1 MKKNFL
7 WAVLAAL
14 TLASCEKDN
23 NDNNNNPP
31 AATTGKLILE
41 FEHHWDS
48 KSATIPQ
55 TNTFTNNNG
64 ESIEFTT
71 LRYYVSNIELTDS
84 EGNIWKEEESYH
96 LLSLGTN
103 PVLEIEL
110 DKVPTANYVGM
121 RYMIGVDSLRNVSG
135 AQTGALDPANTMFWT
150 WNSGYIFLKA
160 EGLETNSQT
169 QFAYH
174 IGGFRNGNS
183 TNALQEISYNL
194 APSQAEVKPS
204 ATPVIHQ
211 MVNLNQLF
219 DGDGMSLSVVANP
232 NVVMPGTMAVNISRN
247 YVNMFQLDHVHN

>member
-1 MKKNFL
+1 MKKSFL
-7 WAVLAAL
+7 WAALVAL
-14 TLASCEKDN
+14 TLVSCDKDN

-71 LRYYVSNIELTDS
+71 FRYYVSNIELTDS

-160 EGLETNSQT
+160 EGVETNSQT
-169 QFAYH
+169 NFAYH
-174 IGGFRNGNS
+174 IGGFRNGNK
-183 TNALQEISYNL
+183 TNALQEISYNF

-204 ATPVIHQ
+204 ATPVVHQ
-211 MVNLNQLF
+211 MVNLNHLF
-219 DGDGMSLSVVANP
+219 DGGTITLGVLANP
-232 NVVMPGTMAVNISRN
+232 NVVMPGPMAVNISRN
-247 YVNMFQLDHVHN
+247 YATMFQLDHVHN